1 MCDIAQTCLKQKKKI
16 TKKHATACFYYAKKT
31 IG

>member
-1 MCDIAQTCLKQKKKI
+1 MCDTAKTCLKQKEKDN
-16 TKKHATACFYYAKKT
+16 KKHASACFYYAKKT